1 MRSFAS
7 WFFACALA
15 AACGAI
21 ATETHAQ
28 QVSRRPVSLVTG
40 GAASAP
46 IGWVQFCSENAADC
60 AQRSAVARSLTL
72 TSAVFAQ
79 LARINVTVN
88 REIEQVSDQEHF
100 GVEEYWTYPVA
111 GKGDCEDLV
120 LEKKRRLIALGIPRE
135 ALLITVVRDLNGDGH
150 AILTVV
156 TDRGDYILDNFNN
169 EVKLWHE
176 TGYRF
181 IKRQA
186 QTDPNQWVSLNGGG
200 AGPALVSNP
209 AQQPVRR

>member
-7 WFFACALA
+7 WFCVCVLA
-15 AACGAI
+15 AAWGGLSAD
-21 ATETHAQ
+21 AVAQ
-28 QVSRRPVSLVTG
+28 PARRPVSLAAGVT
-40 GAASAP
+40 ASPP

-60 AQRSAVARSLTL
+60 QQRSPAARTLTL
-72 TSAVFAQ
+72 TSAAFAQ
-79 LARINVTVN
+79 LARVNMTVN
-88 REIEQVSDQEHF
+88 REIEQISDQEHF
-100 GVEEYWTYPVA
+100 GVEEYWTYPVD

-120 LEKKRRLIALGIPRE
+120 LEKKRRLIALGVPRE
-135 ALLITVVRDLNGDGH
+135 ALLITVVRDLVGDGH

-156 TDRGDYILDNFNN
+156 TDRGDYILDNFTN

-200 AGPALVSNP
+200 AGPALVANP
-209 AQQPVRR
+209 AQAPVRR